1 MKNSKKKFEMFPIKF
16 FINET
21 LLEQRRDGSFIF
33 RPELGKDDLEKT
45 ATFLKIYHMAKCEDG

>member
-1 MKNSKKKFEMFPIKF
+1 MFPINF
-16 FINET
+16 VINET